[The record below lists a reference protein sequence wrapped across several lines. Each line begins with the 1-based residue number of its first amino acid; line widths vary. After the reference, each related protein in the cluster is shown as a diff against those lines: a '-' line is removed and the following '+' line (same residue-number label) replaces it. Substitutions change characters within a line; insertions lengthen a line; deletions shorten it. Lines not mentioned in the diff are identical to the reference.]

1 MGEAANQKGPLQGP
15 WEKLGIYQL
24 LGISEN
30 REAGTDVRDNKEA
43 EPADLNEVGGKE
55 RVLINRELDSSVS
68 NSTCVFPLKKCRL
81 STSRSVDK

>member
-1 MGEAANQKGPLQGP
+1 MSGSVVRIDWERQPPEGTVTGS

-55 RVLINRELDSSVS
+55 REHIS
-68 NSTCVFPLKKCRL
+68 
-81 STSRSVDK
+81 